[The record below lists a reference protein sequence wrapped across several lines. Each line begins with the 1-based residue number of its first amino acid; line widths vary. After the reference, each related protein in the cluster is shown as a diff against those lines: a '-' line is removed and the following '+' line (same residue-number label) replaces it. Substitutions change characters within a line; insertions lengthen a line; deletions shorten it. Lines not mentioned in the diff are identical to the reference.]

1 MANYDVYQQIAQ
13 RAGGELQIG
22 VVGPVRT
29 GKSTLIR
36 RFMDLMVLPEL
47 EEAPARERVQDELPQ
62 SAAGRTIMTTQMQFV
77 PSQSITVQ
85 MPGNTSCKLRL
96 VDCVGYMVEGAL
108 GLMEGDAPRQVRTP
122 WSDEEMPFEQAAEL
136 GTRKVI
142 ENHAT
147 LGLVV
152 TTDGSVTDL
161 PREVY
166 VPAEERVVHELSEL
180 GKPFIVVLNSAHP
193 LTPDTQSLAA
203 TLTERYGVP
212 VLPIDILHMQTPQI
226 TGLLAS
232 VLNEFPARQM
242 HIALPAWISSLP
254 SGHWLRQELLEL
266 ARRAAGSFKK
276 LKDHEAVAEV
286 FASSDHFSGLSVEA
300 VHPENGAIEAEAEV
314 PGELYYQVL
323 SETCG
328 VEIEDETALM
338 AMMGDLVTA
347 KREYDRLSGA
357 LEQVRATGY
366 GVVSP
371 TMEELTLEEPQLVR
385 QGGQFGVCLK
395 ASAPSWHIMRVDID
409 TELSPT
415 VGTQQQSE
423 ELVRYLMSGF
433 ESDPESIWTTEIFG
447 KSLHDLVREGLNQK
461 LVRMPEDTQAK
472 LRETLTRILNDESG
486 GMICILI

>member
-1 MANYDVYQQIAQ
+1 MSNYDVYDQIAR

-36 RFMDLMVLPEL
+36 RFMDLLVLPTL
-47 EEAPARERVQDELPQ
+47 EDAPARERVQDELPQ

-77 PSQSITVQ
+77 PSQSITVE
-85 MPGNTSCKLRL
+85 MPGSTACKLRL

-108 GLMEGDAPRQVRTP
+108 GLMEDDAPRQVRTP

-142 ENHAT
+142 ESHAT

-152 TTDGSVTDL
+152 TTDGSITDL
-161 PREVY
+161 PREAY
-166 VPAEERVVHELSEL
+166 TPAEERVVRELSEL
-180 GKPFIVVLNSAHP
+180 GKPFVVVLNSAHP
-193 LTPDTQSLAA
+193 QSVETLQLAEG
-203 TLTERYGVP
+203 LTEKYQVP
-212 VLPIDILHMQTPQI
+212 VLPMDILHLQTPQM
-226 TGLLAS
+226 TQLLSS
-232 VLNEFPARQM
+232 VLSEFPAREM
-242 HIALPAWISSLP
+242 HIDLPGWILSLP
-254 SGHWLRQELLEL
+254 GDHWLRQELFST
-266 ARRAAGSFKK
+266 ARKAAEHFHK
-276 LKDHEAVAEV
+276 LKDHESVSEV
-286 FASSDHFSGLSVEA
+286 FIASEHFSGLIADA
-300 VHPENGAIEAEAEV
+300 VHPENGTIEAHAQV
-314 PGELYYQVL
+314 PAALYYQVL

-328 VEIEDETALM
+328 MTIPDENALLT
-338 AMMGDLVTA
+338 MMGELVTA

-357 LEQVRATGY
+357 LEQVRSTGY

-371 TMEELTLEEPQLVR
+371 TLEELKLEEPQLVR
-385 QGGQFGVCLK
+385 QGGQFGVSLK

-433 ESDPESIWTTEIFG
+433 ESDPESIWSTEIFG

-472 LRETLTRILNDESG
+472 LRETMNRILNEESG